1 MKMKQEKLLDFLLSL
16 SGSLTDQ
23 DYSEYNVLML
33 EIVYFLVSKKTPA
46 QLLIKETVK
55 PKKDT
60 AMSLNTRHSRFGGSL
75 NIEFVTFSLSIHG
88 NRMEND

>member
-23 DYSEYNVLML
+23 YYSEYNVLML
-33 EIVYFLVSKKTPA
+33 DIVYFLVSKKTPA

-55 PKKDT
+55 PKKESQ
-60 AMSLNTRHSRFGGSL
+60 SLKTRHSRFGGSL
-75 NIEFVTFSLSIHG
+75 NIEFVIFFFFDCIRMG
-88 NRMEND
+88 ND